1 MKSTIMN
8 SREFNQ
14 QVSRA
19 KRAALAGPVFIT
31 DRGVEAFVLQSIEDY
46 RAATQRR
53 QNLFDML
60 SLGDSEGMD
69 FEVRIARLGDAPVAA
84 DERS

>member
-1 MKSTIMN
+1 MKTTIMN

-19 KRAALAGPVFIT
+19 KRAALEGPVFIT

-46 RAATQRR
+46 RASTHKT
-53 QNLFDML
+53 QNLLDLL
-60 SLGDSEGMD
+60 SLSDSDGMD
-69 FEVRIARLGDAPVAA
+69 FDVAIPRLGEGEA
-84 DERS
+84 DR

>member
-1 MKSTIMN
+1 MKSTVMN

-19 KRAALAGPVFIT
+19 KRAALEGPVFIT

-46 RAATQRR
+46 RAATERR
-53 QNLFDML
+53 RSLFDML
-60 SLGDSEGMD
+60 SLSDSDGMD
-69 FEVRIARLGDAPVAA
+69 FDVRIARLGDDPQ
-84 DERS
+84 RTG

>member
-1 MKSTIMN
+1 MKTTIMN

-19 KRAALAGPVFIT
+19 KRAALEGPVFIT

-46 RAATQRR
+46 RAGARKQVG
-53 QNLFDML
+53 LFDALAM
-60 SLGDSEGMD
+60 SDSDGMD
-69 FEVRIARLGDAPVAA
+69 FDMDFVLIGARTGGGAA
-84 DERS
+84 G